1 MIWACPLTFEFLR
14 LFYLFGF
21 LTALSS
27 LLILEISFFPNM
39 GVILV
44 EIFHEKKFN
53 HAQQGITRD
62 IFILECERDNK
73 DDIFFISSASN

>member
-1 MIWACPLTFEFLR
+1 
-14 LFYLFGF
+14 
-21 LTALSS
+21 
-27 LLILEISFFPNM
+27 LILEISFFPNM

-44 EIFHEKKFN
+44 EIFHEKKFI